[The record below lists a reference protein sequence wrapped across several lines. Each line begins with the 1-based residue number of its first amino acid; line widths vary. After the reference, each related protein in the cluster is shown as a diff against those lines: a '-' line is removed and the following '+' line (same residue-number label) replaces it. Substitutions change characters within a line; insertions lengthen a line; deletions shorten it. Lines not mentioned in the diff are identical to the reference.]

1 MLKRHLTESGFCIID
16 QQLLQHRLQIE
27 TNVIGRNKIRQRIA
41 ELGELLLWDELNK
54 SVDD

>member
-27 TNVIGRNKIRQRIA
+27 TNVLDVTKFAN
-41 ELGELLLWDELNK
+41 E
-54 SVDD
+54 